1 MNKAELISAVATKLE
16 ISKVKASET
25 LDSILEV
32 IIKGTIETGE
42 ATLPGLGK
50 LKLVDVKE
58 TSGTVNGKAWSKP
71 AHKKIKLSLSKDG
84 ESLGN

>member
-16 ISKVKASET
+16 ISKAKATET
-25 LDSILEV
+25 LESIIS
-32 IIKGTIETGE
+32 IITT
-42 ATLPGLGK
+42 ATVNDKECVLPGLGK

-58 TSGTVNGKAWSKP
+58 SSGSVNGKAWTKP

-84 ESLGN
+84 EALGN